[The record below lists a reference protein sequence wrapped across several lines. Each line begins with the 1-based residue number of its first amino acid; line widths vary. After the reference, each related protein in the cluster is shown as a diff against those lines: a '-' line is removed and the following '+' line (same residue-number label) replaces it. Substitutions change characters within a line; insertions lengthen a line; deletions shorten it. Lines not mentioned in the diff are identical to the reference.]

1 MLHDLFFRVRSLLRR
16 TTVESEMEDELR
28 FHVER
33 QIEKYVESGMSRDD
47 ALRRARVEFGGL
59 EQVKEDCRDARGVS
73 LVETLAQ
80 DLRYGWRTLRR
91 SPGFASAA
99 LVTLALGI
107 GAGTA
112 IFSVVYGV
120 LLRPLPFRDASHLVL
135 LNEAMPQVGDVS
147 VSYPNFQDWRRQ
159 NHSFVE
165 MAAVNPVKFNMAGG
179 NQPENIDGLAVS
191 PNFLPMMG
199 VRPVIGRGFT
209 HDEEKPGAARVVL
222 LSYALWQSG
231 FGADPTAIGQTI
243 HLDSQMATIIGVLP
257 PDFRWVERCDVMEP
271 IGVWATHNDS
281 ATNRGDRKSVV

>member
-73 LVETLAQ
+73 LAETLAQ

-112 IFSVVYGV
+112 IFSMVYGV
-120 LLRPLPFRDASHLVL
+120 V
-135 LNEAMPQVGDVS
+135 
-147 VSYPNFQDWRRQ
+147 
-159 NHSFVE
+159 
-165 MAAVNPVKFNMAGG
+165 
-179 NQPENIDGLAVS
+179 
-191 PNFLPMMG
+191 
-199 VRPVIGRGFT
+199 
-209 HDEEKPGAARVVL
+209 
-222 LSYALWQSG
+222 
-231 FGADPTAIGQTI
+231 
-243 HLDSQMATIIGVLP
+243 
-257 PDFRWVERCDVMEP
+257 
-271 IGVWATHNDS
+271 
-281 ATNRGDRKSVV
+281 